1 MKKAAFLS
9 AAILAAAVLFGSCG
23 AGRQPD
29 YRIDLAEWRQ
39 EDGSYQ
45 FGELLWG
52 SSEEEIEESLGI
64 LLTKAPGEQEGAE
77 TFVSDR
83 NFLWEGQEAELK
95 AEFRDGGLC
104 GISFTFAD
112 LEDEIKE
119 SLPEALEETF
129 GEPTASIHNNLEN
142 TTKWNN
148 PPEHDGW
155 QTGVRYGVYG
165 KAGDDSMVILSLVQA
180 ALEE

>member
-52 SSEEEIEESLGI
+52 SSEEETEEALGVS
-64 LLTKAPGEQEGAE
+64 LTKAPG
-77 TFVSDR
+77 
-83 NFLWEGQEAELK
+83 
-95 AEFRDGGLC
+95 
-104 GISFTFAD
+104 
-112 LEDEIKE
+112 
-119 SLPEALEETF
+119 
-129 GEPTASIHNNLEN
+129 
-142 TTKWNN
+142 
-148 PPEHDGW
+148 
-155 QTGVRYGVYG
+155 
-165 KAGDDSMVILSLVQA
+165 
-180 ALEE
+180 